1 MSQPVRKKPP
11 SRCRKG
17 TGFCVDCGATSNGK
31 ARCLTC
37 AARSAARGGP
47 GVCRDCR
54 VALPSAKTHSK
65 RCPDCLERDRKRYR
79 QHVLSGHCVCCKELA
94 VTGTFCFRH
103 WLRNIGQA
111 YGFNWKNGGLSLL
124 QSIWDEQKGLCS
136 VTGERLIPG
145 FNASLDHIM
154 PVSKGGSS
162 ARSNLRWVTSTINH
176 MKWDLTDEEFVRM
189 CRVVV
194 DLSERKPTRVS
205 SVNQFERSN

>member
-1 MSQPVRKKPP
+1 M
-11 SRCRKG
+11 
-17 TGFCVDCGATSNGK
+17 
-31 ARCLTC
+31 
-37 AARSAARGGP
+37 
-47 GVCRDCR
+47 
-54 VALPSAKTHSK
+54 
-65 RCPDCLERDRKRYR
+65 
-79 QHVLSGHCVCCKELA
+79 LSGHCVCCKELA